1 MIYFDPYMRGKERK
15 SLLLFSGGQ
24 SEPNQPYYH
33 YADSW
38 LPAYLH
44 EKLGSHSR
52 VMFAPWAIWAGHSAD
67 DMFKYGSDHWGRLG
81 LSVEP
86 LHRQSNMIHAV
97 EGADAIIIG
106 GGSVHM
112 LVKAL
117 AEHRLMPAIQ
127 RRVREGGLY
136 IGTSAGSVVAC
147 PTRLSA
153 MEPPP
158 IALERYRTL
167 RLVPFQIT
175 PHFYEP
181 RKDVH
186 HSGPPP
192 IARIRNYIAFNTDS
206 KPVVALKDGSC
217 LRVEDDTMTLIG
229 EKTAMLVSPESGE
242 ERVRPNTDL
251 SQLLNPRSAYFR
263 PKRSVS

>member
-1 MIYFDPYMRGKERK
+1 MGKSERR

-24 SEPNQPYYH
+24 SEPNQSYYH

-38 LPAYLH
+38 LPVYLA

-52 VMFAPWAIWAGHSAD
+52 VMFAPWAVWGGHSAD
-67 DMFKYGSDHWGRLG
+67 DMFRYGSEHWGRLG
-81 LSVEP
+81 ISLEP
-86 LHRQSNMIHAV
+86 LHRQGDMVRAV
-97 EGADAIIIG
+97 EEADAVIVG

-112 LVKAL
+112 LVKSL
-117 AEHRLMPAIQ
+117 AEHKLMPAIQ
-127 RRVREGGLY
+127 RHVRDGGLY

-158 IALERYRTL
+158 IALERYRTMN
-167 RLVPFQIT
+167 LVPFQIT
-175 PHFYEP
+175 PHYYEP

-192 IARIRNYIAFNTDS
+192 IARIRNYIAFNHDP
-206 KPVVALKDGSC
+206 KPVVGLKDGSC
-217 LRVEDDTMTLIG
+217 LKVENRTMTLLG
-229 EKTAMLVSPESGE
+229 EKTAMIVSPETGE
-242 ERVRPNTDL
+242 DRVRPNADL
-251 SQLLNPRSAYFR
+251 SDLLDTHSAYYR
-263 PKRSVS
+263 ANRRRQRAESTE